1 MGSSQ
6 KESFGYTVSDYGIG
20 YVRDTLNNHY
30 RNDDTNS
37 TKCGVHY

>member
-6 KESFGYTVSDYGIG
+6 KSSFGYTVSNSGIG

-30 RNDDTNS
+30 INDNS
-37 TKCGVHY
+37 DSPKCGGT